1 MSMQTLTVELPDA
14 LLQRL
19 ENLASTTGLPLDAVL
34 LQTIRGNLPP
44 SLDDV
49 PAEYRDDL
57 RGLVKLGDEDLWA
70 VARVSVDPRQWH
82 RHERLLQG
90 NAAATLSSDERG
102 QLAQLRAEMDRL
114 VLRKSFA
121 MALLKWRGHDL
132 STLTS
137 SPHN

>member
-14 LLQRL
+14 LLQRP

-70 VARVSVDPRQWH
+70 VAGGSVDPRQ
-82 RHERLLQG
+82 
-90 NAAATLSSDERG
+90 
-102 QLAQLRAEMDRL
+102 
-114 VLRKSFA
+114 
-121 MALLKWRGHDL
+121 
-132 STLTS
+132 
-137 SPHN
+137 